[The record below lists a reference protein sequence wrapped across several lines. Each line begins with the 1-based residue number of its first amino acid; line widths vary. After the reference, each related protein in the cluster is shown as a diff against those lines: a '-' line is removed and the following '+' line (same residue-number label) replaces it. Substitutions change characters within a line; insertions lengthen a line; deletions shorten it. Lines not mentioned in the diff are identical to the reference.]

1 MPDYDL
7 VLEPAW
13 GYVGVEVEVGQ
24 AVAPVTQKSNYGD
37 TGSNAGVGF

>member
-24 AVAPVTQKSNYGD
+24 AVTCYSKSNYGD